1 MGVTKVVGSCVG
13 GAATAESCPCPASI
27 PYKKPP
33 MDTQAHGC
41 FGCSVYTIIK
51 FPWNV
56 SLVDANLGGVTLD
69 NANLQEAN
77 LSSADPA
84 CV

>member
-1 MGVTKVVGSCVG
+1 
-13 GAATAESCPCPASI
+13 
-27 PYKKPP
+27 